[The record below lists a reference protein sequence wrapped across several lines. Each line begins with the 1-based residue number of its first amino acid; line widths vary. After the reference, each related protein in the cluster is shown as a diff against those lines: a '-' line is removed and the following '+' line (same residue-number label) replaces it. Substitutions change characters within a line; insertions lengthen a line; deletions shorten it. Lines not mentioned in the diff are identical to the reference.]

1 MSVCRTPT
9 VTQYYCEVCGVFA
22 TSEEQLVM
30 HNEGKKHKR
39 TLALME
45 LTHGHLPASPDTP
58 KGALPRW
65 NVLLWWHSFIHPF
78 VCAFIQSSIHHLFH
92 AFSHSFLQS
101 VSQAAVSQSVRQS
114 VSPSVSRSITH
125 ACMRVQ
131 AHPVVSSWSVSGEYK
146 PVRG

>member
-1 MSVCRTPT
+1 MSVRRTPT

-65 NVLLWWHSFIHPF
+65 MCYFGGIHSIIHLFVHSFSHPSII
-78 VCAFIQSSIHHLFH
+78 CSCIQS
-92 AFSHSFLQS
+92 FLPS
-101 VSQAAVSQSVRQS
+101 VSQSGSSQSVRPS
-114 VSPSVSRSITH
+114 VSPSVCRSITH

-131 AHPVVSSWSVSGEYK
+131 AHAVVSSWSVPGEYK